1 MRFSWKPWGV
11 SPMRDLSGTGQ
22 VYRFTLSQ
30 LLKSRANR
38 VTLIIMVLLAAV
50 SMPLTA
56 LLGGETPETSDT
68 AGLTSVRVDN
78 RTDLVLD
85 FSGDAYW
92 ADTDFSADAG
102 EPDAVVTI
110 TGDETGYQ
118 VAVNGGETADA
129 GELSQLAETARQ
141 AVRDACLQAAG
152 LSSRQLEALTASTG
166 EEDSHEE
173 GFWVQY
179 GYSILAMI
187 LCLMSASY
195 VIRAVVEEK
204 DSRLVELLL
213 VSVKPMALLAGKI
226 LAVMAFTF
234 GWLLAML
241 AGLGVSCGLTA
252 GLMGP
257 GVLQKQL
264 SGLLAAVPRVQED
277 LWQAAGVLLVLL
289 VSNLVIF
296 ILHGIKPRTHRGG
309 SVLSLLSSLV
319 KYVAGIII
327 VCQSLSLLGV
337 NVGTIIASVGVLALV
352 VGFSAESLI
361 ADVVIGAFMLLEN
374 QYNVG
379 DIVEVNGFRGVVTKI
394 GIRTTS
400 ITDGGGNVKIINNS
414 EMKNILNRSDN
425 NSWSVSDISIPY
437 ETDLEKL
444 EAQLPA
450 LLEEIFRARGD
461 VMLDTPQYLG
471 VQTLDASGIVLRFW
485 VKVAEKNI
493 YAGARALNRE
503 LLLGFRRL
511 GVECPFP
518 QMDVHMK

>member
-1 MRFSWKPWGV
+1 
-11 SPMRDLSGTGQ
+11 MRDLSGTGQ

-68 AGLTSVRVDN
+68 AGLASVRVDN

-85 FSGDAYW
+85 FSGEAYW

-118 VAVNGGETADA
+118 VAVVGSETADA

-152 LSSRQLEALTASTG
+152 LSSRQLEALTAASTG
-166 EEDSHEE
+166 EEDSHED

-179 GYSILAMI
+179 GYSILAMMV
-187 LCLMSASY
+187 CLMSASY

-241 AGLGVSCGLTA
+241 AGFGVSCGLTA

-264 SGLLAAVPRVQED
+264 SGLLAALP
-277 LWQAAGVLLVLL
+277 QATPDVWHLVSLLAVLL
-289 VSNLVIF
+289 VSLALGYLTMSI
-296 ILHGIKPRTHRGG
+296 IGG
-309 SVLSLLSSLV
+309 
-319 KYVAGIII
+319 VAGACCSGMEEAGEATGP
-327 VCQSLSLLGV
+327 VMLLTMAGYL
-337 NVGTIIASVGVLALV
+337 ASCV
-352 VGFSAESLI
+352 VGAVPSGPVAVFFTLCP
-361 ADVVIGAFMLLEN
+361 VV
-374 QYNVG
+374 
-379 DIVEVNGFRGVVTKI
+379 
-394 GIRTTS
+394 S
-400 ITDGGGNVKIINNS
+400 IFCAPVQFAGGNVSIW
-414 EMKNILNRSDN
+414 LVLA
-425 NSWSVSDISIPY
+425 SWVIQAAVIWG
-437 ETDLEKL
+437 
-444 EAQLPA
+444 
-450 LLEEIFRARGD
+450 LL
-461 VMLDTPQYLG
+461 
-471 VQTLDASGIVLRFW
+471 TLASRV
-485 VKVAEKNI
+485 
-493 YAGARALNRE
+493 YAGLIVHRGSRVKWRE
-503 LLLGFRRL
+503 VFSMAKGGAVR
-511 GVECPFP
+511 
-518 QMDVHMK
+518 

>member
-1 MRFSWKPWGV
+1 
-11 SPMRDLSGTGQ
+11 MRDLSGTGQ

-68 AGLTSVRVDN
+68 ASLASVRVDN

-118 VAVNGGETADA
+118 VAVVGSETADA

-141 AVRDACLQAAG
+141 AVRDACLRAAG

-166 EEDSHEE
+166 EEDSHED

-179 GYSILAMI
+179 GYSILAMMV
-187 LCLMSASY
+187 CLMSASY

-241 AGLGVSCGLTA
+241 AGFGVSCGLTA

-264 SGLLAAVPRVQED
+264 SGLLAALP
-277 LWQAAGVLLVLL
+277 QATPDVWHLVSLLAVLL
-289 VSNLVIF
+289 VSLALGYLTMSI
-296 ILHGIKPRTHRGG
+296 IGG
-309 SVLSLLSSLV
+309 
-319 KYVAGIII
+319 VAGACCSGMEEAGEATGP
-327 VCQSLSLLGV
+327 VMLLTMAGYL
-337 NVGTIIASVGVLALV
+337 ASCV
-352 VGFSAESLI
+352 VGAVPSGPVAVFSTLCP
-361 ADVVIGAFMLLEN
+361 VV
-374 QYNVG
+374 
-379 DIVEVNGFRGVVTKI
+379 
-394 GIRTTS
+394 S
-400 ITDGGGNVKIINNS
+400 IFCAPVQFAGGNVS
-414 EMKNILNRSDN
+414 FWLVLA
-425 NSWSVSDISIPY
+425 SWAIQAAVIWG
-437 ETDLEKL
+437 
-444 EAQLPA
+444 
-450 LLEEIFRARGD
+450 LL
-461 VMLDTPQYLG
+461 
-471 VQTLDASGIVLRFW
+471 TLASRV
-485 VKVAEKNI
+485 
-493 YAGARALNRE
+493 YAGLIVHRGSRVKLRE
-503 LLLGFRRL
+503 LMSMAKGGAVR
-511 GVECPFP
+511 
-518 QMDVHMK
+518 

>member
-50 SMPLTA
+50 SVPA

-78 RTDLVLD
+78 RTDLALD

-92 ADTDFSADAG
+92 ADTDFSAGAG
-102 EPDAVVTI
+102 EPDAVVTV

-118 VAVNGGETADA
+118 VAVVGSESAHA

-289 VSNLVIF
+289 VSLGLGYLTMSLIGGVAGACCSGMEEAGEATGPVMLLTMAGYLASCVVGAVPSGPVAVFFTLCPVVSIFCAPVQFAGDNVSFWLVLASWAIQAAV
-296 ILHGIKPRTHRGG
+296 IWGLLTLASRVYAGLIVHRG
-309 SVLSLLSSLV
+309 SRV
-319 KYVAGIII
+319 K
-327 VCQSLSLLGV
+327 L
-337 NVGTIIASVGVLALV
+337 
-352 VGFSAESLI
+352 
-361 ADVVIGAFMLLEN
+361 
-374 QYNVG
+374 
-379 DIVEVNGFRGVVTKI
+379 
-394 GIRTTS
+394 
-400 ITDGGGNVKIINNS
+400 
-414 EMKNILNRSDN
+414 
-425 NSWSVSDISIPY
+425 
-437 ETDLEKL
+437 
-444 EAQLPA
+444 
-450 LLEEIFRARGD
+450 
-461 VMLDTPQYLG
+461 
-471 VQTLDASGIVLRFW
+471 
-485 VKVAEKNI
+485 
-493 YAGARALNRE
+493 RE
-503 LLLGFRRL
+503 LMSMAKGGAVR
-511 GVECPFP
+511 
-518 QMDVHMK
+518 

>member
-1 MRFSWKPWGV
+1 
-11 SPMRDLSGTGQ
+11 MRDLSGTGQ

-68 AGLTSVRVDN
+68 AGLASVRVDN

-118 VAVNGGETADA
+118 VAVVGSEAADA

-141 AVRDACLQAAG
+141 AVRDACLRAAG

-166 EEDSHEE
+166 EEDSHED

-241 AGLGVSCGLTA
+241 AGFGVSCGLTA

-257 GVLQKQL
+257 GALQKQL

-289 VSNLVIF
+289 VSLGLGYLTMSLI
-296 ILHGIKPRTHRGG
+296 GG
-309 SVLSLLSSLV
+309 
-319 KYVAGIII
+319 VAGACCSGMEEAGEATGP
-327 VCQSLSLLGV
+327 VMLLTMAGYL
-337 NVGTIIASVGVLALV
+337 ASCV
-352 VGFSAESLI
+352 VGAVPSGPVAVFSTLCP
-361 ADVVIGAFMLLEN
+361 VV
-374 QYNVG
+374 
-379 DIVEVNGFRGVVTKI
+379 
-394 GIRTTS
+394 S
-400 ITDGGGNVKIINNS
+400 IFCAPVQFAGGNVSIW
-414 EMKNILNRSDN
+414 LVLA
-425 NSWSVSDISIPY
+425 SWVIQAAVIWG
-437 ETDLEKL
+437 
-444 EAQLPA
+444 
-450 LLEEIFRARGD
+450 LL
-461 VMLDTPQYLG
+461 
-471 VQTLDASGIVLRFW
+471 TLASRV
-485 VKVAEKNI
+485 
-493 YAGARALNRE
+493 YAGLIVHRGSRVKLRE
-503 LLLGFRRL
+503 LMSMAKGGAVR
-511 GVECPFP
+511 
-518 QMDVHMK
+518 

>member
-1 MRFSWKPWGV
+1 
-11 SPMRDLSGTGQ
+11 MRDLSGTGQ

-118 VAVNGGETADA
+118 VAVNGSETADA

-166 EEDSHEE
+166 EEDSHED

-179 GYSILAMI
+179 GYSILAMMV
-187 LCLMSASY
+187 CLMSASY

-241 AGLGVSCGLTA
+241 AGFGVSCGLTA

-264 SGLLAAVPRVQED
+264 SGLLAAVPQVQED

-289 VSNLVIF
+289 VSLGLGYLTMSI
-296 ILHGIKPRTHRGG
+296 IGG
-309 SVLSLLSSLV
+309 
-319 KYVAGIII
+319 VAGACCSGMEEAGEATGP
-327 VCQSLSLLGV
+327 VMLLTMAGYL
-337 NVGTIIASVGVLALV
+337 ASCV
-352 VGFSAESLI
+352 VGAVPSGPVAVFFTLCP
-361 ADVVIGAFMLLEN
+361 VV
-374 QYNVG
+374 
-379 DIVEVNGFRGVVTKI
+379 
-394 GIRTTS
+394 S
-400 ITDGGGNVKIINNS
+400 IFCAPVQFAGGNVSIW
-414 EMKNILNRSDN
+414 LVLA
-425 NSWSVSDISIPY
+425 SWAIQAAVIWG
-437 ETDLEKL
+437 
-444 EAQLPA
+444 
-450 LLEEIFRARGD
+450 LL
-461 VMLDTPQYLG
+461 
-471 VQTLDASGIVLRFW
+471 TLASRV
-485 VKVAEKNI
+485 
-493 YAGARALNRE
+493 YAGLIVHRGSRVKLRE
-503 LLLGFRRL
+503 LMSMAKGGAVR
-511 GVECPFP
+511 
-518 QMDVHMK
+518 

>member
-1 MRFSWKPWGV
+1 
-11 SPMRDLSGTGQ
+11 MRDLSGTGQ

-68 AGLTSVRVDN
+68 AGLASVRVDN
-78 RTDLVLD
+78 RTDLALD

-92 ADTDFSADAG
+92 ADTDFSAGAG

-118 VAVNGGETADA
+118 VAVVGSESADA

-141 AVRDACLQAAG
+141 AVRDACLRAAG

-166 EEDSHEE
+166 EEDSHED

-213 VSVKPMALLAGKI
+213 VSVKPMALLTGKI

-277 LWQAAGVLLVLL
+277 LWQVAGVLLVLL
-289 VSNLVIF
+289 VSLGLGYLTMSLI
-296 ILHGIKPRTHRGG
+296 GG
-309 SVLSLLSSLV
+309 
-319 KYVAGIII
+319 VAGACCSGMEEAGEATGP
-327 VCQSLSLLGV
+327 VMLLTMAGYL
-337 NVGTIIASVGVLALV
+337 ASCV
-352 VGFSAESLI
+352 VGAVPSGPVAVFSTLCP
-361 ADVVIGAFMLLEN
+361 VV
-374 QYNVG
+374 
-379 DIVEVNGFRGVVTKI
+379 
-394 GIRTTS
+394 S
-400 ITDGGGNVKIINNS
+400 IFCGPVQFAGGNVS
-414 EMKNILNRSDN
+414 FWLVLA
-425 NSWSVSDISIPY
+425 SWAIQAAVIWG
-437 ETDLEKL
+437 
-444 EAQLPA
+444 
-450 LLEEIFRARGD
+450 LL
-461 VMLDTPQYLG
+461 
-471 VQTLDASGIVLRFW
+471 TLASRV
-485 VKVAEKNI
+485 
-493 YAGARALNRE
+493 YAGLIVHRGSRVKLRE
-503 LLLGFRRL
+503 LMSMAKGGAVR
-511 GVECPFP
+511 
-518 QMDVHMK
+518 

>member
-1 MRFSWKPWGV
+1 
-11 SPMRDLSGTGQ
+11 MRDLSGTGQ

-56 LLGGETPETSDT
+56 LLGGETPEMSDT

-78 RTDLVLD
+78 RTDLALD

-118 VAVNGGETADA
+118 VAVVGSETADA

-141 AVRDACLQAAG
+141 AVRNACLRAAG
-152 LSSRQLEALTASTG
+152 LSSRQMEALTASTG
-166 EEDSHEE
+166 EEDSHED

-241 AGLGVSCGLTA
+241 AGFGVSCGLTA

-289 VSNLVIF
+289 VSLALGYLTMSLI
-296 ILHGIKPRTHRGG
+296 GG
-309 SVLSLLSSLV
+309 
-319 KYVAGIII
+319 VAGACCSGMEEAGEATGP
-327 VCQSLSLLGV
+327 VMLLTMTGYL
-337 NVGTIIASVGVLALV
+337 ASCV
-352 VGFSAESLI
+352 VGAVPSGPVAVFSTLCP
-361 ADVVIGAFMLLEN
+361 VV
-374 QYNVG
+374 
-379 DIVEVNGFRGVVTKI
+379 
-394 GIRTTS
+394 S
-400 ITDGGGNVKIINNS
+400 IFCAPVQFAGGNVS
-414 EMKNILNRSDN
+414 FWLVLA
-425 NSWSVSDISIPY
+425 SWAIQAAVIWG
-437 ETDLEKL
+437 
-444 EAQLPA
+444 
-450 LLEEIFRARGD
+450 LL
-461 VMLDTPQYLG
+461 
-471 VQTLDASGIVLRFW
+471 TLASRV
-485 VKVAEKNI
+485 
-493 YAGARALNRE
+493 YAGLIVHRGSRVKLRE
-503 LLLGFRRL
+503 LMSMAKGGAVR
-511 GVECPFP
+511 
-518 QMDVHMK
+518 

>member
-1 MRFSWKPWGV
+1 
-11 SPMRDLSGTGQ
+11 MRDLSGTGQ

-68 AGLTSVRVDN
+68 AGLASVRVDN

-92 ADTDFSADAG
+92 ADTDFSAGAG

-118 VAVNGGETADA
+118 VAVNGSETAHA

-152 LSSRQLEALTASTG
+152 LSSRQMEALTASTG
-166 EEDSHEE
+166 EEDSHED

-241 AGLGVSCGLTA
+241 AGFGVSCGLTA

-289 VSNLVIF
+289 VSLGLGYLTMSLI
-296 ILHGIKPRTHRGG
+296 GG
-309 SVLSLLSSLV
+309 
-319 KYVAGIII
+319 VAGACCSGMEEAGEATGP
-327 VCQSLSLLGV
+327 VMLLTMAGYL
-337 NVGTIIASVGVLALV
+337 ASCV
-352 VGFSAESLI
+352 VGAVPSGPVAVFSTLCP
-361 ADVVIGAFMLLEN
+361 VV
-374 QYNVG
+374 
-379 DIVEVNGFRGVVTKI
+379 
-394 GIRTTS
+394 S
-400 ITDGGGNVKIINNS
+400 IFCAPVQFAGGNVSIW
-414 EMKNILNRSDN
+414 LVLA
-425 NSWSVSDISIPY
+425 SWAIQAAVIWG
-437 ETDLEKL
+437 
-444 EAQLPA
+444 
-450 LLEEIFRARGD
+450 LL
-461 VMLDTPQYLG
+461 
-471 VQTLDASGIVLRFW
+471 TLASRV
-485 VKVAEKNI
+485 
-493 YAGARALNRE
+493 YAGLIVHRGSRVKLCE
-503 LLLGFRRL
+503 LMSMAKGGAVR
-511 GVECPFP
+511 
-518 QMDVHMK
+518 

>member
-1 MRFSWKPWGV
+1 
-11 SPMRDLSGTGQ
+11 MRDLSGTGQ

-68 AGLTSVRVDN
+68 AGLASVRVDN

-118 VAVNGGETADA
+118 VAVNGSETADA

-141 AVRDACLQAAG
+141 AVRDACLRAAG

-241 AGLGVSCGLTA
+241 AGFGVSCGLTA
-252 GLMGP
+252 GLMGS

-289 VSNLVIF
+289 VSLGLGYLTMSLI
-296 ILHGIKPRTHRGG
+296 GG
-309 SVLSLLSSLV
+309 
-319 KYVAGIII
+319 VAGACCSGMEEAGEATGP
-327 VCQSLSLLGV
+327 VMLLTMAGYL
-337 NVGTIIASVGVLALV
+337 ASCV
-352 VGFSAESLI
+352 VGAVPSGPVAVFSTLCP
-361 ADVVIGAFMLLEN
+361 VV
-374 QYNVG
+374 
-379 DIVEVNGFRGVVTKI
+379 
-394 GIRTTS
+394 S
-400 ITDGGGNVKIINNS
+400 IFCAPVQFAGGNVS
-414 EMKNILNRSDN
+414 FWLVLA
-425 NSWSVSDISIPY
+425 SWAIQAAVIWG
-437 ETDLEKL
+437 
-444 EAQLPA
+444 
-450 LLEEIFRARGD
+450 LL
-461 VMLDTPQYLG
+461 
-471 VQTLDASGIVLRFW
+471 TLASRV
-485 VKVAEKNI
+485 
-493 YAGARALNRE
+493 YAGLIVHRGSRVKLRE
-503 LLLGFRRL
+503 LMSMAKGGAVR
-511 GVECPFP
+511 
-518 QMDVHMK
+518 

>member
-1 MRFSWKPWGV
+1 
-11 SPMRDLSGTGQ
+11 MRDLSGTGQ

-78 RTDLVLD
+78 RTDLILD

-92 ADTDFSADAG
+92 ADTDFSAGAG
-102 EPDAVVTI
+102 EPDAVVTV

-118 VAVNGGETADA
+118 VAVVGSESAHA

-166 EEDSHEE
+166 EEDSHED

-241 AGLGVSCGLTA
+241 AGFGVSCGLTA
-252 GLMGP
+252 GLMGS

-289 VSNLVIF
+289 VSLGLGYLTMSLI
-296 ILHGIKPRTHRGG
+296 GG
-309 SVLSLLSSLV
+309 
-319 KYVAGIII
+319 VAGACCSGMEEAGEATGP
-327 VCQSLSLLGV
+327 VMLLTMAGYL
-337 NVGTIIASVGVLALV
+337 ASCV
-352 VGFSAESLI
+352 VGAVPSGPVAVFSTLCP
-361 ADVVIGAFMLLEN
+361 VV
-374 QYNVG
+374 
-379 DIVEVNGFRGVVTKI
+379 
-394 GIRTTS
+394 S
-400 ITDGGGNVKIINNS
+400 IFCAPVQFAGGNVS
-414 EMKNILNRSDN
+414 FWLVLA
-425 NSWSVSDISIPY
+425 SWAIQAAVIWG
-437 ETDLEKL
+437 
-444 EAQLPA
+444 
-450 LLEEIFRARGD
+450 LL
-461 VMLDTPQYLG
+461 
-471 VQTLDASGIVLRFW
+471 TLASRV
-485 VKVAEKNI
+485 
-493 YAGARALNRE
+493 YAGLIVRRGSRVKLRE
-503 LLLGFRRL
+503 LMSMAKGGAVR
-511 GVECPFP
+511 
-518 QMDVHMK
+518 

>member
-1 MRFSWKPWGV
+1 
-11 SPMRDLSGTGQ
+11 MRDLSGTGQ

-68 AGLTSVRVDN
+68 AGLASVRVDN
-78 RTDLVLD
+78 RTDLALD

-102 EPDAVVTI
+102 EPDAVVTV

-118 VAVNGGETADA
+118 VAVNGSETADA

-141 AVRDACLQAAG
+141 AVRDACLRAAG

-166 EEDSHEE
+166 EEDSHED

-234 GWLLAML
+234 GWLPAML
-241 AGLGVSCGLTA
+241 AGVLRADGGADGPRRAAEAAVRPAGGCAPGAGGPVAGGGGAAGAAGVPGAGVSDHVPDRRRGRGLLLRHGGGRRGHGA
-252 GLMGP
+252 CDAADHD
-257 GVLQKQL
+257 GV
-264 SGLLAAVPRVQED
+264 SGLLRGGGRVLRAGGGVFHPVPRCEYFLRPGAVCRGQCA
-277 LWQAAGVLLVLL
+277 LLAGAGVLGDPGGGDLGSADPGVP
-289 VSNLVIF
+289 
-296 ILHGIKPRTHRGG
+296 GICGTHRAPGQPG
-309 SVLSLLSSLV
+309 
-319 KYVAGIII
+319 
-327 VCQSLSLLGV
+327 
-337 NVGTIIASVGVLALV
+337 
-352 VGFSAESLI
+352 
-361 ADVVIGAFMLLEN
+361 
-374 QYNVG
+374 
-379 DIVEVNGFRGVVTKI
+379 
-394 GIRTTS
+394 
-400 ITDGGGNVKIINNS
+400 
-414 EMKNILNRSDN
+414 
-425 NSWSVSDISIPY
+425 
-437 ETDLEKL
+437 
-444 EAQLPA
+444 EAA
-450 LLEEIFRARGD
+450 
-461 VMLDTPQYLG
+461 
-471 VQTLDASGIVLRFW
+471 
-485 VKVAEKNI
+485 
-493 YAGARALNRE
+493 
-503 LLLGFRRL
+503 
-511 GVECPFP
+511 
-518 QMDVHMK
+518 

>member
-1 MRFSWKPWGV
+1 
-11 SPMRDLSGTGQ
+11 MRDLSGTGQ

-68 AGLTSVRVDN
+68 AGLASVRVDN
-78 RTDLVLD
+78 RTDLALD

-92 ADTDFSADAG
+92 ADTDFSAGAG

-118 VAVNGGETADA
+118 VAVVGSESAHA

-141 AVRDACLQAAG
+141 AVRNACLQAAG

-166 EEDSHEE
+166 EEDSHED

-289 VSNLVIF
+289 VSLGLGYLTMSLI
-296 ILHGIKPRTHRGG
+296 GG
-309 SVLSLLSSLV
+309 
-319 KYVAGIII
+319 VAGACCSGMEEAGEATGP
-327 VCQSLSLLGV
+327 VMLLTMAGYL
-337 NVGTIIASVGVLALV
+337 ASCV
-352 VGFSAESLI
+352 VGAVPSGPVAVFSTLCP
-361 ADVVIGAFMLLEN
+361 VV
-374 QYNVG
+374 
-379 DIVEVNGFRGVVTKI
+379 
-394 GIRTTS
+394 S
-400 ITDGGGNVKIINNS
+400 IFCAPVQFAGGNVS
-414 EMKNILNRSDN
+414 FWLVLA
-425 NSWSVSDISIPY
+425 SWAIQAAVIWG
-437 ETDLEKL
+437 
-444 EAQLPA
+444 
-450 LLEEIFRARGD
+450 LL
-461 VMLDTPQYLG
+461 
-471 VQTLDASGIVLRFW
+471 TLASRV
-485 VKVAEKNI
+485 
-493 YAGARALNRE
+493 YAGLIVHRGSRVKLRE
-503 LLLGFRRL
+503 LMSMAKGGAVR
-511 GVECPFP
+511 
-518 QMDVHMK
+518 

>member
-1 MRFSWKPWGV
+1 
-11 SPMRDLSGTGQ
+11 MRDLSGTGQ

-68 AGLTSVRVDN
+68 AGLASVRVDN
-78 RTDLVLD
+78 RTDLALD

-92 ADTDFSADAG
+92 ADTDFSAGAG

-118 VAVNGGETADA
+118 VAVVGSESAHA

-141 AVRDACLQAAG
+141 AVRNACLQAAG

-166 EEDSHEE
+166 EEDSHED

-241 AGLGVSCGLTA
+241 AGFGVSCGLTG

-289 VSNLVIF
+289 VSLGLGYLTMSLI
-296 ILHGIKPRTHRGG
+296 GG
-309 SVLSLLSSLV
+309 
-319 KYVAGIII
+319 VAGACCSGMEEAGEATGP
-327 VCQSLSLLGV
+327 VMLLTMTGYL
-337 NVGTIIASVGVLALV
+337 ASCV
-352 VGFSAESLI
+352 VGAVPSGPVAVFSTLCP
-361 ADVVIGAFMLLEN
+361 VV
-374 QYNVG
+374 
-379 DIVEVNGFRGVVTKI
+379 
-394 GIRTTS
+394 S
-400 ITDGGGNVKIINNS
+400 IFCAPVQFAGGNVS
-414 EMKNILNRSDN
+414 FWLVLA
-425 NSWSVSDISIPY
+425 SWAIQAAVIWG
-437 ETDLEKL
+437 
-444 EAQLPA
+444 
-450 LLEEIFRARGD
+450 LL
-461 VMLDTPQYLG
+461 
-471 VQTLDASGIVLRFW
+471 TLASRV
-485 VKVAEKNI
+485 
-493 YAGARALNRE
+493 YAGLIVHRGSRVKLRE
-503 LLLGFRRL
+503 LMSMAKGGAVR
-511 GVECPFP
+511 
-518 QMDVHMK
+518 

>member
-1 MRFSWKPWGV
+1 
-11 SPMRDLSGTGQ
+11 MRDLSGTGQ

-68 AGLTSVRVDN
+68 AGLASVRVDN

-102 EPDAVVTI
+102 EPDAVVTV

-118 VAVNGGETADA
+118 VAVVGSESAHA

-141 AVRDACLQAAG
+141 AVRDAGLQAAG

-252 GLMGP
+252 GLMGS

-277 LWQAAGVLLVLL
+277 LWQAAGVLLVSLGL
-289 VSNLVIF
+289 GYLTMSLI
-296 ILHGIKPRTHRGG
+296 GG
-309 SVLSLLSSLV
+309 
-319 KYVAGIII
+319 VAGACCSGMEEAGEATGP
-327 VCQSLSLLGV
+327 VMLLTMAGYL
-337 NVGTIIASVGVLALV
+337 ASFV
-352 VGFSAESLI
+352 VGAVPSGPVAVFSTLCP
-361 ADVVIGAFMLLEN
+361 VV
-374 QYNVG
+374 
-379 DIVEVNGFRGVVTKI
+379 
-394 GIRTTS
+394 S
-400 ITDGGGNVKIINNS
+400 IFCAPVQFAGGNVS
-414 EMKNILNRSDN
+414 FWLVLA
-425 NSWSVSDISIPY
+425 SWAIQAAVIWG
-437 ETDLEKL
+437 
-444 EAQLPA
+444 
-450 LLEEIFRARGD
+450 LL
-461 VMLDTPQYLG
+461 
-471 VQTLDASGIVLRFW
+471 TLASRV
-485 VKVAEKNI
+485 
-493 YAGARALNRE
+493 YAGLIVHRGSRVKLRE
-503 LLLGFRRL
+503 LMSMAKGGAVR
-511 GVECPFP
+511 
-518 QMDVHMK
+518 

>member
-1 MRFSWKPWGV
+1 
-11 SPMRDLSGTGQ
+11 MRDLSGTGQ

-78 RTDLVLD
+78 RTDLILD

-92 ADTDFSADAG
+92 EDTDFSADAG
-102 EPDAVVTI
+102 EPDAVVTV

-118 VAVNGGETADA
+118 VAVVGSESAHA

-166 EEDSHEE
+166 EEDSHED

-241 AGLGVSCGLTA
+241 AGFGVSCGLTA
-252 GLMGP
+252 GLMGS

-289 VSNLVIF
+289 VSLGLGYLTMSLI
-296 ILHGIKPRTHRGG
+296 GG
-309 SVLSLLSSLV
+309 
-319 KYVAGIII
+319 VAGACCSGMEDAGEATGP
-327 VCQSLSLLGV
+327 VMLLTMAGYL
-337 NVGTIIASVGVLALV
+337 ASCV
-352 VGFSAESLI
+352 VGAVPSGPVAVFSTLCP
-361 ADVVIGAFMLLEN
+361 
-374 QYNVG
+374 
-379 DIVEVNGFRGVVTKI
+379 IV
-394 GIRTTS
+394 S
-400 ITDGGGNVKIINNS
+400 IFCAPVQFAGGNVS
-414 EMKNILNRSDN
+414 FWLVLA
-425 NSWSVSDISIPY
+425 SWAIQAAVIWG
-437 ETDLEKL
+437 
-444 EAQLPA
+444 
-450 LLEEIFRARGD
+450 LL
-461 VMLDTPQYLG
+461 
-471 VQTLDASGIVLRFW
+471 TLASRV
-485 VKVAEKNI
+485 
-493 YAGARALNRE
+493 YAGLIVHRGSRVKLRE
-503 LLLGFRRL
+503 LMSMAKGGAVR
-511 GVECPFP
+511 
-518 QMDVHMK
+518 

>member
-1 MRFSWKPWGV
+1 
-11 SPMRDLSGTGQ
+11 MRDLSGTGQ

-68 AGLTSVRVDN
+68 AGLASVRVDN

-118 VAVNGGETADA
+118 VAVNGSESAHA

-141 AVRDACLQAAG
+141 AVRDACLRAAG
-152 LSSRQLEALTASTG
+152 LSPRQLEALTASTG

-241 AGLGVSCGLTA
+241 AGFGVSCGLTA

-289 VSNLVIF
+289 VSLGLGYLTMSLI
-296 ILHGIKPRTHRGG
+296 GG
-309 SVLSLLSSLV
+309 
-319 KYVAGIII
+319 VAGACCSGMEEAGEATGP
-327 VCQSLSLLGV
+327 VMLLTMTGYL
-337 NVGTIIASVGVLALV
+337 ASCV
-352 VGFSAESLI
+352 VGAVSSGPVAVFSTLCP
-361 ADVVIGAFMLLEN
+361 VV
-374 QYNVG
+374 
-379 DIVEVNGFRGVVTKI
+379 
-394 GIRTTS
+394 S
-400 ITDGGGNVKIINNS
+400 IFCAPVQFAGGNVS
-414 EMKNILNRSDN
+414 FWLVLA
-425 NSWSVSDISIPY
+425 SWAIQAAVIWG
-437 ETDLEKL
+437 
-444 EAQLPA
+444 
-450 LLEEIFRARGD
+450 LL
-461 VMLDTPQYLG
+461 
-471 VQTLDASGIVLRFW
+471 TLASRV
-485 VKVAEKNI
+485 
-493 YAGARALNRE
+493 YAGLIVHRGSRVKLRE
-503 LLLGFRRL
+503 LMSMAKGGAVR
-511 GVECPFP
+511 
-518 QMDVHMK
+518 

>member
-1 MRFSWKPWGV
+1 
-11 SPMRDLSGTGQ
+11 MRDLSGTGQ

-68 AGLTSVRVDN
+68 AGLASVRVAN
-78 RTDLVLD
+78 RTDLALD

-118 VAVNGGETADA
+118 VAVNGSETAHA

-141 AVRDACLQAAG
+141 AVRDACLRAAG
-152 LSSRQLEALTASTG
+152 LSSRQMEALTASTG
-166 EEDSHEE
+166 EEDSHED

-257 GVLQKQL
+257 GVLQKQM

-289 VSNLVIF
+289 VSLGLGYLTMSLI
-296 ILHGIKPRTHRGG
+296 GG
-309 SVLSLLSSLV
+309 
-319 KYVAGIII
+319 VAGACCSGMEEAGEATGP
-327 VCQSLSLLGV
+327 VMLLTMAGYL
-337 NVGTIIASVGVLALV
+337 ASCV
-352 VGFSAESLI
+352 VGAVPSGPVAVFSTLCP
-361 ADVVIGAFMLLEN
+361 VV
-374 QYNVG
+374 
-379 DIVEVNGFRGVVTKI
+379 
-394 GIRTTS
+394 S
-400 ITDGGGNVKIINNS
+400 IFCAPVQFAGGNVS
-414 EMKNILNRSDN
+414 FWLVLA
-425 NSWSVSDISIPY
+425 SWAIQAAVIWG
-437 ETDLEKL
+437 
-444 EAQLPA
+444 
-450 LLEEIFRARGD
+450 LL
-461 VMLDTPQYLG
+461 
-471 VQTLDASGIVLRFW
+471 TLASRV
-485 VKVAEKNI
+485 
-493 YAGARALNRE
+493 YAGLIVHRGSRVKLRE
-503 LLLGFRRL
+503 LMSMAKGGAVR
-511 GVECPFP
+511 
-518 QMDVHMK
+518 

>member
-1 MRFSWKPWGV
+1 
-11 SPMRDLSGTGQ
+11 MRDLSGTGQ

-68 AGLTSVRVDN
+68 AGLASVRVDN

-102 EPDAVVTI
+102 EPDAVVTV

-118 VAVNGGETADA
+118 VAVVGSESADA

-141 AVRDACLQAAG
+141 AVRDACLRAAG

-166 EEDSHEE
+166 EADSHEE

-252 GLMGP
+252 GLLGP
-257 GVLQKQL
+257 SVLQKQL
-264 SGLLAAVPRVQED
+264 SGLLAAAPRVQGD

-289 VSNLVIF
+289 VSLGLGYLTMSLI
-296 ILHGIKPRTHRGG
+296 GG
-309 SVLSLLSSLV
+309 
-319 KYVAGIII
+319 VAGACCSGMEEAGEATGP
-327 VCQSLSLLGV
+327 VMLLTMAGYL
-337 NVGTIIASVGVLALV
+337 ASCV
-352 VGFSAESLI
+352 VGAVPSGPVAVFSTLCP
-361 ADVVIGAFMLLEN
+361 
-374 QYNVG
+374 
-379 DIVEVNGFRGVVTKI
+379 IV
-394 GIRTTS
+394 S
-400 ITDGGGNVKIINNS
+400 IFCAPVQFAGGNVSIW
-414 EMKNILNRSDN
+414 LVLA
-425 NSWSVSDISIPY
+425 SWVIQAAVIWG
-437 ETDLEKL
+437 
-444 EAQLPA
+444 
-450 LLEEIFRARGD
+450 LL
-461 VMLDTPQYLG
+461 
-471 VQTLDASGIVLRFW
+471 TLASRV
-485 VKVAEKNI
+485 
-493 YAGARALNRE
+493 YAGLIVHRGSRVKLRE
-503 LLLGFRRL
+503 LMSMAKGGAVR
-511 GVECPFP
+511 
-518 QMDVHMK
+518 

>member
-1 MRFSWKPWGV
+1 
-11 SPMRDLSGTGQ
+11 MRDLSGTGQ

-68 AGLTSVRVDN
+68 AGLASVRVDN
-78 RTDLVLD
+78 RTDLALD

-92 ADTDFSADAG
+92 ADTDFSAGAG

-118 VAVNGGETADA
+118 VAVVGSESADA

-141 AVRDACLQAAG
+141 AVRDACLRAAG

-166 EEDSHEE
+166 EEDSHED

-213 VSVKPMALLAGKI
+213 VSVKPMALLTGKI

-277 LWQAAGVLLVLL
+277 LWQVAGVLLVLL
-289 VSNLVIF
+289 VSLGLGYLTMSLI
-296 ILHGIKPRTHRGG
+296 GG
-309 SVLSLLSSLV
+309 
-319 KYVAGIII
+319 VAGACCSGMEEAGEATGP
-327 VCQSLSLLGV
+327 VMLLTMAGYL
-337 NVGTIIASVGVLALV
+337 ASCV
-352 VGFSAESLI
+352 VGAVPSGPVAMFSTLCP
-361 ADVVIGAFMLLEN
+361 VV
-374 QYNVG
+374 
-379 DIVEVNGFRGVVTKI
+379 
-394 GIRTTS
+394 S
-400 ITDGGGNVKIINNS
+400 IFCAPVQFAGGNVS
-414 EMKNILNRSDN
+414 FWLVLA
-425 NSWSVSDISIPY
+425 SWAIQAAVIWG
-437 ETDLEKL
+437 
-444 EAQLPA
+444 
-450 LLEEIFRARGD
+450 LL
-461 VMLDTPQYLG
+461 
-471 VQTLDASGIVLRFW
+471 TLASRV
-485 VKVAEKNI
+485 
-493 YAGARALNRE
+493 YAGLIVHRGSRVKLRE
-503 LLLGFRRL
+503 LMSMAKGGAVR
-511 GVECPFP
+511 
-518 QMDVHMK
+518 

>member
-68 AGLTSVRVDN
+68 AGLASVRVDN

-118 VAVNGGETADA
+118 VAVNGSETADA

-141 AVRDACLQAAG
+141 AVRDACLRAAG

-241 AGLGVSCGLTA
+241 AGFGVSCGLTA
-252 GLMGP
+252 GLMGS

-289 VSNLVIF
+289 VSLGLGYLTMSLI
-296 ILHGIKPRTHRGG
+296 GG
-309 SVLSLLSSLV
+309 
-319 KYVAGIII
+319 VAGDCCSGMEEAGEATGP
-327 VCQSLSLLGV
+327 VMLLTMAGYL
-337 NVGTIIASVGVLALV
+337 ASFV
-352 VGFSAESLI
+352 VGAVPSGPVAVFSTLCP
-361 ADVVIGAFMLLEN
+361 VV
-374 QYNVG
+374 
-379 DIVEVNGFRGVVTKI
+379 
-394 GIRTTS
+394 S
-400 ITDGGGNVKIINNS
+400 IFCAPVQFAGGNVS
-414 EMKNILNRSDN
+414 FWLVLA
-425 NSWSVSDISIPY
+425 SWAIQAAVIWG
-437 ETDLEKL
+437 
-444 EAQLPA
+444 
-450 LLEEIFRARGD
+450 LL
-461 VMLDTPQYLG
+461 
-471 VQTLDASGIVLRFW
+471 TLASRV
-485 VKVAEKNI
+485 
-493 YAGARALNRE
+493 YAGLIVHRGSRVKLRE
-503 LLLGFRRL
+503 LMSMAKGGAVR
-511 GVECPFP
+511 
-518 QMDVHMK
+518 

>member
-1 MRFSWKPWGV
+1 
-11 SPMRDLSGTGQ
+11 MRDLSGTGQ

-68 AGLTSVRVDN
+68 AGLASVRVDN

-102 EPDAVVTI
+102 EPDAVVTV

-118 VAVNGGETADA
+118 VAVVGSESAHA

-166 EEDSHEE
+166 EEDSHED

-241 AGLGVSCGLTA
+241 AGFGVSCGLTA
-252 GLMGP
+252 GLMGS

-289 VSNLVIF
+289 VSLGLGYLTMSLI
-296 ILHGIKPRTHRGG
+296 GG
-309 SVLSLLSSLV
+309 
-319 KYVAGIII
+319 VAGACCSGMEEAGEATGP
-327 VCQSLSLLGV
+327 VMLLTMTGYL
-337 NVGTIIASVGVLALV
+337 ASCV
-352 VGFSAESLI
+352 VGAVSSGPVAVFSTLCP
-361 ADVVIGAFMLLEN
+361 VV
-374 QYNVG
+374 
-379 DIVEVNGFRGVVTKI
+379 
-394 GIRTTS
+394 S
-400 ITDGGGNVKIINNS
+400 IFCAPVQFAGGNVS
-414 EMKNILNRSDN
+414 FWLVLA
-425 NSWSVSDISIPY
+425 SWAIQAAVIWG
-437 ETDLEKL
+437 
-444 EAQLPA
+444 
-450 LLEEIFRARGD
+450 LL
-461 VMLDTPQYLG
+461 
-471 VQTLDASGIVLRFW
+471 TLASRV
-485 VKVAEKNI
+485 
-493 YAGARALNRE
+493 YAGLIVHRGSRVKLRE
-503 LLLGFRRL
+503 LMSMAKGGAVR
-511 GVECPFP
+511 
-518 QMDVHMK
+518 

>member
-68 AGLTSVRVDN
+68 AGLASVRVDN

-102 EPDAVVTI
+102 EPDAVVTV

-118 VAVNGGETADA
+118 VAVVGSETAHA

-141 AVRDACLQAAG
+141 AVRDACLRAAG

-166 EEDSHEE
+166 EEDSHED
-173 GFWVQY
+173 GFLVQY

-241 AGLGVSCGLTA
+241 AGFGVSCGLTA
-252 GLMGP
+252 GLMGS

-264 SGLLAAVPRVQED
+264 SGLLAAVPRVQDD
-277 LWQAAGVLLVLL
+277 LLQAAGVLLVLL
-289 VSNLVIF
+289 VSLGLGYLTMSLI
-296 ILHGIKPRTHRGG
+296 GG
-309 SVLSLLSSLV
+309 
-319 KYVAGIII
+319 VAGACCSGMEEAGEATGP
-327 VCQSLSLLGV
+327 VMLLTMTGYL
-337 NVGTIIASVGVLALV
+337 ASCV
-352 VGFSAESLI
+352 VGAVSSGPVAVFSTLCP
-361 ADVVIGAFMLLEN
+361 VV
-374 QYNVG
+374 
-379 DIVEVNGFRGVVTKI
+379 
-394 GIRTTS
+394 S
-400 ITDGGGNVKIINNS
+400 IFCAPVQFAGGNVS
-414 EMKNILNRSDN
+414 FWLVLA
-425 NSWSVSDISIPY
+425 SWAIQAAVIWG
-437 ETDLEKL
+437 
-444 EAQLPA
+444 
-450 LLEEIFRARGD
+450 LL
-461 VMLDTPQYLG
+461 
-471 VQTLDASGIVLRFW
+471 TLASRV
-485 VKVAEKNI
+485 
-493 YAGARALNRE
+493 YAGLIVHRGSRVKLRE
-503 LLLGFRRL
+503 LMSMAKGGAVR
-511 GVECPFP
+511 
-518 QMDVHMK
+518 

>member
-1 MRFSWKPWGV
+1 
-11 SPMRDLSGTGQ
+11 MRDLSGTGQ

-68 AGLTSVRVDN
+68 AGLASVRVDN

-102 EPDAVVTI
+102 ESDAVVTI

-118 VAVNGGETADA
+118 VAVVGSETADA

-173 GFWVQY
+173 GLWVQY

-241 AGLGVSCGLTA
+241 AGFGVSCGLTA
-252 GLMGP
+252 ALMGSDA
-257 GVLQKQL
+257 LHRQL
-264 SGLLAAVPRVQED
+264 SGVLAALPQATPDIWNLVSLLA
-277 LWQAAGVLLVLL
+277 VLL
-289 VSNLVIF
+289 VSLALGYLTMSIIGGVAGACCSGMEEAGEATGPVMLLTMAGYLASCVVGGVPSGTVAVFAALCPVLSIFCAPVQFACGNVSIWLVLLSWLIQAAVIF
-296 ILHGIKPRTHRGG
+296 GLLTLAARVYAGLIVHRG
-309 SVLSLLSSLV
+309 SRV
-319 KYVAGIII
+319 KWREV
-327 VCQSLSLLGV
+327 
-337 NVGTIIASVGVLALV
+337 
-352 VGFSAESLI
+352 FSMAKG
-361 ADVVIGAFMLLEN
+361 GA
-374 QYNVG
+374 
-379 DIVEVNGFRGVVTKI
+379 
-394 GIRTTS
+394 
-400 ITDGGGNVKIINNS
+400 
-414 EMKNILNRSDN
+414 
-425 NSWSVSDISIPY
+425 
-437 ETDLEKL
+437 
-444 EAQLPA
+444 
-450 LLEEIFRARGD
+450 AR
-461 VMLDTPQYLG
+461 
-471 VQTLDASGIVLRFW
+471 
-485 VKVAEKNI
+485 
-493 YAGARALNRE
+493 
-503 LLLGFRRL
+503 
-511 GVECPFP
+511 
-518 QMDVHMK
+518 